1 MPTKTIH
8 FQDGTEMEVPDS
20 VAKIL
25 TLLDGKIPLS
35 QAIAAQMQ
43 TTALSSDPDPLDDL
57 LIELASQ
64 ELLPTIRRLIDQKV
78 LLLT

>member
-1 MPTKTIH
+1 
-8 FQDGTEMEVPDS
+8 MEVPDS